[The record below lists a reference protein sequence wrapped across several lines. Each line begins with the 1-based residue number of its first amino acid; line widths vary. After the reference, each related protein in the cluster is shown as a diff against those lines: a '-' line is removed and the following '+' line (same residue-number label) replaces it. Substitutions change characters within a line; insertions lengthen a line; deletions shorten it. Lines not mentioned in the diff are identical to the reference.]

1 MPFKGTDLTEADVL
15 AVFGLVSRE
24 ALEGLAESILKGD
37 IPGILRTVATLDE
50 SGKDMR
56 RMTAE
61 LLWHFRN
68 LLVCQQAG
76 AELAKQDV
84 TAEQLAVLEAQAKLA
99 PPQRIVEISSLL
111 SEMEGK
117 LRAALSVRTLVEM
130 TLIRCARAAKTV
142 SLDEVIRRLTALRD
156 QTIRRLAAAAPQGP
170 AAAPAV
176 PQRAAP
182 PAAEPPRP
190 VAPPQPTPEEDLV
203 PEDEEELEPC
213 LLHTPPEPVGATPP
227 VPAEP
232 LQNSDGQYVDEI
244 VNITLRLF
252 GGHVRI

>member
-1 MPFKGTDLTEADVL
+1 
-15 AVFGLVSRE
+15 
-24 ALEGLAESILKGD
+24 
-37 IPGILRTVATLDE
+37 
-50 SGKDMR
+50 
-56 RMTAE
+56 
-61 LLWHFRN
+61 
-68 LLVCQQAG
+68 
-76 AELAKQDV
+76 
-84 TAEQLAVLEAQAKLA
+84 
-99 PPQRIVEISSLL
+99 
-111 SEMEGK
+111 
-117 LRAALSVRTLVEM
+117 M

-170 AAAPAV
+170 AAAPAA

-190 VAPPQPTPEEDLV
+190 VAPPPLKPEEDLV

-213 LLHTPPEPVGATPP
+213 LLHTPPEPAGATSP